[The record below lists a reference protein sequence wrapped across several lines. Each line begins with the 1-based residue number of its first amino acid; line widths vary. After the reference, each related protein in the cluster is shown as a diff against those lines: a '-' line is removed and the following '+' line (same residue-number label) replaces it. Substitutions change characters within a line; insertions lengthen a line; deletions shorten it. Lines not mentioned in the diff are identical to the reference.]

1 MFLEK
6 RQPVTHAVA
15 AGAFVLLSPLSSP
28 RPFYALLVPSMDAC
42 AAVVVKQTPIHPR
55 GLIREIY
62 HKPKGFARVAVWL
75 PPTHRSKYRG
85 SDTLGGF
92 CQHRKNLIRRYV

>member
-28 RPFYALLVPSMDAC
+28 RLFHAFSPYSLLRPSRPRHGCVRCSRRKAESN
-42 AAVVVKQTPIHPR
+42 TPARMNLRDISQAKS
-55 GLIREIY
+55 IRESSRM
-62 HKPKGFARVAVWL
+62 ATSN
-75 PPTHRSKYRG
+75 PT
-85 SDTLGGF
+85 F
-92 CQHRKNLIRRYV
+92 